1 LTQVPG
7 EAELAEKQTSAP
19 TLSEHWKVTLSG
31 SEGTQIIHAGSTEDQ
46 AVCAL
51 KMETGEK
58 EEKREQEKK
67 LAEVNQSEFC
77 VTYSSPGWDTCVIVT
92 QRSYMC

>member
-1 LTQVPG
+1 
-7 EAELAEKQTSAP
+7 
-19 TLSEHWKVTLSG
+19 
-31 SEGTQIIHAGSTEDQ
+31 
-46 AVCAL
+46 
-51 KMETGEK
+51 METGEK